1 MHTGQGDRLNLPFS
15 KLLVFHDHD
24 IDLGLGHMACHRISF
39 IGMCLH
45 TTVPHFI
52 EIGKMDGQQ
61 DLLHSGADLKRSST
75 HKLATRRNF
84 NYHKNKYACMAT
96 LIVQDVILINH

>member
-61 DLLHSGADLKRSST
+61 DLLHSEEPTWKEAQLTNWRQGG
-75 HKLATRRNF
+75 
-84 NYHKNKYACMAT
+84 
-96 LIVQDVILINH
+96 ILTTTKTNMHGWRHSLYRTSF